1 MRVWYAPR
9 DGLAA
14 AKKGRV
20 QATLRFAQRER
31 TTAVSGRPKA
41 GRLGQLEVPELDLL
55 GVTLFGFKFS
65 GTFALEVAV
74 VVVVIVVLV
83 WFLVNRR
90 RR

>member
-1 MRVWYAPR
+1 MIAAGG
-9 DGLAA
+9 GL
-14 AKKGRV
+14 
-20 QATLRFAQRER
+20 
-31 TTAVSGRPKA
+31 KA
-41 GRLGQLEVPELDLL
+41 GRLRQLEVPGLDLL

-74 VVVVIVVLV
+74 VVVVLVVLV